1 LLEGKNVRLR
11 VVEKEDFQLITEWVN
26 NPEFWGQYFSP
37 VQRTRTEM
45 EKTFE
50 NNPLDYRPFII
61 EKNDGTKIGSIS
73 HFNVLAPY
81 GKTLEIGYALLP
93 SERGKGY
100 CTEATKIMVDYLFLS
115 KDIRCIQA
123 TTDLGN
129 VASQRVLEKAGFGKE
144 GILRK
149 RFFSNGGWQD
159 TVMFSILKEEWKHPR
174 VLTITSPQS
183 TQAIQQC

>member
-11 VVEKEDFQLITEWVN
+11 VVEKEDLPLVVEWMN

-37 VQRTRTEM
+37 IQRTRTDM

-50 NNPLDYRPFII
+50 NNPLEYKQFII
-61 EKNDGTKIGSIS
+61 EKKDGTKIGGIA

-100 CTEATKIMVDYLFLS
+100 CTEAAKIMVDYLFLS
-115 KDIRCIQA
+115 KDVACIQA
-123 TTDLGN
+123 TTDVGN
-129 VASQRVLEKAGFGKE
+129 DASQNVLVKTGFKKE
-144 GILRK
+144 GTLRK
-149 RFFSNGGWQD
+149 RFFSNGKWRD
-159 TVMFSILKEEWKHPR
+159 TVMFSILREEWKQPNI
-174 VLTITSPQS
+174 LTKT
-183 TQAIQQC
+183 A